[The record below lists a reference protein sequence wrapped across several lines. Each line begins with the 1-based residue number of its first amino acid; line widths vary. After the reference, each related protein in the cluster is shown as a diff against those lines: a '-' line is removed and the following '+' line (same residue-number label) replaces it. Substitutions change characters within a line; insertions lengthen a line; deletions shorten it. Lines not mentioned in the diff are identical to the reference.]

1 MAVSSLRSFEYL
13 EGLPGTTFNR
23 LYKQPSTALAVFRR
37 MLNHLAKSFVMA
49 LLYASRPMPVTDL
62 EAWVRSDGKREREH
76 ALDLLQR
83 LHILVGRAEPGKQRA
98 YHLTD
103 PFASSL
109 RLALT
114 GGGHHNS
121 FGVPCYVDIDER
133 ESIEDLDETA
143 RRQWEG
149 VLGYMV
155 GTTGIG
161 LDPSGVQL
169 SQGVKTLLEIGKLV
183 EVRGRKVEITQ
194 DGFAFILQ
202 EVNAQVWTIL
212 ILYLQNAEA
221 VRSTQR
227 PHIPWQNYTRA
238 DVWKLNMDEVDILSF
253 LFMLGSLELGL
264 AYSKANLTD
273 TQIQMLQDLS
283 DYGIVFQPDGGDIFY
298 PTRLAT
304 TLTSDTSGLRSSSL
318 GTSSDRNRGFIVAET
333 NYRIY
338 AYTSSNLQIAILSLF
353 SRLITRY
360 PNMIAGKI
368 TRESVRNAIGMGIT
382 SDQIIS
388 YLTTHAHPQM
398 LTKSSTILP
407 PTVVDQIR
415 LWQLEGDRMKAT
427 VGFLFK
433 DFNSQPEYE
442 APCKYAEEIG
452 VLVWKQDRE
461 RRFFVTR
468 VEQVAAYLKG
478 KSGRGN

>member
-1 MAVSSLRSFEYL
+1 
-13 EGLPGTTFNR
+13 
-23 LYKQPSTALAVFRR
+23 
-37 MLNHLAKSFVMA
+37 MA
-49 LLYASRPMPVTDL
+49 LLYISGPLPATDL
-62 EAWVRSDGKREREH
+62 EAWVRPNEKRERDN
-76 ALDLLQR
+76 AINLLER
-83 LHILVGRAEPGKQRA
+83 LHILAVKASQGKPRA
-98 YHLTD
+98 YALTN

-114 GGGHHNS
+114 GGGRHNS
-121 FGVPCYVDIDER
+121 LGVPSNIKSGDGITIAE
-133 ESIEDLDETA
+133 LDEFA

-155 GTTGIG
+155 GSAGVG
-161 LDPSGVQL
+161 LGDDGVKL
-169 SQGVKTLLEIGKLV
+169 SPGVKTLLEIGKLV
-183 EVRGRKVEITQ
+183 EVRGRTVEITQ

-202 EVNAQVWTIL
+202 EVNAQVWTML

-221 VRSTQR
+221 
-227 PHIPWQNYTRA
+227 
-238 DVWKLNMDEVDILSF
+238 LNMDEVDVLSF

-264 AYSKANLTD
+264 PYSKANLTE
-273 TQIQMLQDLS
+273 TQTQMLQDLG
-283 DYGIVFQPDGGDIFY
+283 DYGIIYQPSASTSNIFY

-304 TLTSDTSGLRSSSL
+304 NLTSDTSGLRSSSL
-318 GTSSDRNRGFIVAET
+318 ASTSDHNRGFIVVET

-338 AYTSSNLQIAILSLF
+338 AYTSSNLQIAILTLF
-353 SRLITRY
+353 ARLITRY
-360 PNMIAGKI
+360 PNMVAGKI
-368 TRESVRNAIGMGIT
+368 TRESIRRAVGMGIT

-398 LTKSSTILP
+398 QNKNSTILP

-433 DFNSQPEYE
+433 DFNTQTEYE
-442 APCKYAEEIG
+442 GPCRYAEEIG

-461 RRFFVTR
+461 RKFFVTR
-468 VEQVAAYLKG
+468 HEQVAAFLRN
-478 KSGRGN
+478 KSGRGD